1 VQKARNVQSV
11 GGQAILLVNNIPG
24 EVDNILM
31 IDDGTG
37 NDIHIPLLLISQSD
51 GEIIRSFL
59 IQQYQQPYINPLE
72 TVIIDVELNNKL
84 TDHINLELFYS
95 SDDEDF
101 YKFITEYKALQ
112 DEFENIITLRTMYF
126 THSVGNSSDPSDN
139 CVSNGKYCAPII
151 KSNINGLNVVKE
163 GIFQKCLG
171 IVYNDKTSSL
181 YDVGLYLSYFVEF
194 YNMCYKTKR
203 FNEQCRE
210 DVITLLNIDD
220 RKVMHCVKA
229 SFKSNT
235 LDDNVYLTKDNHV
248 LERDYRLKK
257 LYDVKSHPVA
267 FVNQK
272 FMDSKLTVHNV
283 LGEVCLMLKKRP
295 EFCVRY
301 FESLKN
307 KEKTYYIM
315 VSVVVFVLVICN
327 LIIFIVCRKYLFNKI
342 KERIEMNSIDI
353 AGRINNTIAK
363 YFQLK
368 DADSGATTT
377 NTNTVESVSLDN
389 ENENESAN
397 NSGTV
402 ETQ

>member
-1 VQKARNVQSV
+1 MQKARNVQAV
-11 GGQAILLVNNIPG
+11 GGQAVLLVNNIPG

-37 NDIHIPLLLISQSD
+37 NDIHIPLFLISQSD

-59 IQQYQQPYINPLE
+59 IQQYQKTYINPLE

-84 TDHINLELFYS
+84 TEHINLELFYS

-101 YKFITEYKALQ
+101 YKFIIEYKALQ
-112 DEFENIITLRTMYF
+112 EEFENIITLNTIYF
-126 THSVGNSSDPSDN
+126 THSLGNGTDPSN

-151 KSNINGLNVVKE
+151 KSKINGLNVVKE

-171 IVYNDKTSSL
+171 VIYNDKTSSL
-181 YDVGLYLSYFVEF
+181 YDVNLFLSFFIEF
-194 YNMCYKTKR
+194 YNKCYKTKH
-203 FNEQCRE
+203 FNEKCRE
-210 DVITLLNIDD
+210 DVITQLNIDD
-220 RKVMHCVKA
+220 RKIMHCIKA

-235 LDDNVYLTKDNHV
+235 LNDEIYLTRDNNI

-257 LYDVKSHPVA
+257 LYDVKTHPVA

-272 FMDSKLTVHNV
+272 FIDSKLTVHNV
-283 LGEVCLMLKKRP
+283 FGEICLMLKKRP
-295 EFCVRY
+295 DFCVKY

-307 KEKTYYIM
+307 KEKTHYIII
-315 VSVVVFVLVICN
+315 SVVIFLLVFCN
-327 LIIFIVCRKYLFNKI
+327 LIVFIICRKYLFNKI

-353 AGRINNTIAK
+353 DGRINNTVAK
-363 YFQLK
+363 YFKLK
-368 DADSGATTT
+368 DVSNTTT
-377 NTNTVESVSLDN
+377 TIESVSLDN
-389 ENENESAN
+389 ENENENVS